1 MCGQLN
7 FLKKCW
13 IALRSNRDPPSDP
26 ETYPCKYRNFYFLH
40 SVCFKGLGRL
50 EPRDLSPAM
59 ACPAQIRACSLVKA
73 GVAQTRRS

>member
-7 FLKKCW
+7 FLKNVGLPLG
-13 IALRSNRDPPSDP
+13 ATETPPVILKLTRAST
-26 ETYPCKYRNFYFLH
+26 ETFTFYI
-40 SVCFKGLGRL
+40 VCFKGLGRL